1 MDKNRNAE
9 PAEDQG
15 VIVAGTDA
23 RSRARGE
30 VKDDGKPRDVCG
42 APTENPLTGDESK
55 GPPISPVAD
64 DSGAEDEA
72 PAAAQ
77 QTDT

>member
-23 RSRARGE
+23 RARARGE
-30 VKDDGKPRDVCG
+30 VIDSVKPRDVRD
-42 APTENPLTGDESK
+42 APTENPPTGDDGK
-55 GPPISPVAD
+55 GLPTPPAAD
-64 DSGAEDEA
+64 ADDEA
-72 PAAAQ
+72 PAVAQ
-77 QTDT
+77 RTDP

>member
-23 RSRARGE
+23 RSGARGE
-30 VKDDGKPRDVCG
+30 VKDDGKPREAHD
-42 APTENPLTGDESK
+42 ASTEKPPTGDESK
-55 GPPISPVAD
+55 EAD
-64 DSGAEDEA
+64 DLAG
-72 PAAAQ
+72 P
-77 QTDT
+77 